1 MTGGPQ
7 LNELNQ
13 DSLTRYAE
21 VSETIETSVGHRIVG
36 QPELIRQT
44 LVGLLAEGHVLLE
57 GVPGL
62 GKTELVK
69 AFSAAIGV
77 QFARVQFTPDLMPA
91 DIVGTTIYNRHTSE
105 FTVKQ
110 GPVFS
115 SIILVGGNLIVDV
128 LYGVIDPRI
137 RLQ

>member
-91 DIVGTTIYNRHTSE
+91 DIVGTQVLSAGVLADTGHERD
-105 FTVKQ
+105 
-110 GPVFS
+110 GCPVS
-115 SIILVGGNLIVDV
+115 SPLLHV
-128 LYGVIDPRI
+128 R
-137 RLQ
+137 